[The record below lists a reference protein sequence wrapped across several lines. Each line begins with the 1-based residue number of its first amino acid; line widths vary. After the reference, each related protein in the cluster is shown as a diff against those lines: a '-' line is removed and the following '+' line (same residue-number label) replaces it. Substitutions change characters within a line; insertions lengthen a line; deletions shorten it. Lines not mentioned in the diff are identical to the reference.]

1 MSKFNTFKE
10 GVKLVALLQASLE
23 QMDELKGTV
32 LYKQKLKQQLGNTE
46 KMLERA
52 LTNPLAALDKEDPD
66 LLTRIQSNIEL
77 VLGMDLEELAMLRA
91 EVDEYRENK
100 KKPLTPKRNENTTT
114 NSSKGVLTACSKPV
128 YQTGTLTKRNP
139 DNSYLDTTKVYGCG
153 D

>member
-77 VLGMDLEELAMLRA
+77 VLGMDLRRA
-91 EVDEYRENK
+91 GNVTRQEVDEYRENK
-100 KKPLTPKRNENTTT
+100 EN
-114 NSSKGVLTACSKPV
+114 L
-128 YQTGTLTKRNP
+128 
-139 DNSYLDTTKVYGCG
+139 
-153 D
+153 